1 MFLKY
6 KMNSFK
12 KYKTLLAEFVKFRSI
27 STDPKFAPEITK
39 TVTWLKDIFGKSK
52 FQIKILKGKTTNPIV
67 FADYQFN
74 KKAKTVLIY
83 GHYDVQPANKS
94 DGWKGDPFTL
104 IESEKKLIARGV
116 IDNKGQILA
125 HIFTVIQLI
134 KEGKL
139 KYNIKFLIEGN
150 EETGNDDLADV
161 MAKNRELLKC
171 DVVAV
176 SDGELTNN
184 KPTIEV
190 SLRGGFNCTLTYQTS
205 KMNLHSGL
213 WGGAV
218 PSATFELSRFLSKL
232 YNTDN
237 RISFAGFY
245 KGVDQITKAQV
256 TNNKNLVKT
265 GGDIAKLANVK
276 RLLTEPGTDFYT
288 QTGLLPTIQISGIK
302 GGYTDTGYSNIVPF
316 KAEARI
322 NVRLA
327 ASQKA
332 GEITKTFEVFVKKNT
347 PSYINYSLSFDGLH
361 DPVKVNTNNI
371 YIDMVEKILTK
382 VYKTKVN
389 RKNVGGAIPFV
400 ADVKN
405 ILNVDTL
412 LIPLVNEDCNMHGTN
427 ENFDIELAKKSLKFS
442 RMFLSK

>member
-1 MFLKY
+1 
-6 KMNSFK
+6 MNSFK
-12 KYKTLLAEFVKFRSI
+12 EYKTLLAEFVRFKSI

-39 TVTWLKDIFGKSK
+39 TVAWLKDILEKSK
-52 FQIKILKGKTTNPIV
+52 SQMKILKGKTTNPVI
-67 FADYQFN
+67 FANYQLD

-83 GHYDVQPANKS
+83 GHYDVQPANVS

-125 HIFTVIQLI
+125 HVFTAIQLI

-150 EETGNDDLADV
+150 EETGNVDLPDI
-161 MAKNRELLKC
+161 MAKNKELLKC
-171 DVVAV
+171 DVVMI

-232 YNTDN
+232 YNADN
-237 RISFAGFY
+237 TISFAGIY
-245 KGVDQITKAQV
+245 KGADQITKAQIA
-256 TNNKNLVKT
+256 NNKNLVKT
-265 GGDIAKLANVK
+265 GSDIAKLANVK
-276 RLLTEPGTDFYT
+276 KLLTEPGTDFYT
-288 QTGLLPTIQISGIK
+288 QTGLRPTMQISGIK
-302 GGYTDTGYSNIVPF
+302 GGYTDTGYSNIIPF
-316 KAEARI
+316 KVEARI
-322 NVRLA
+322 NVRLV

-332 GEITKTFEVFVKKNT
+332 REIAKAFEIFVKKNT
-347 PSYINYSLSFDGLH
+347 PSYVDFSLSFEGLH
-361 DPVKVNTNNI
+361 DPIKVNTNNA
-371 YIDMVEKILTK
+371 YIGSVEKILTK

-389 RKNVGGAIPFV
+389 RRNVGGAIPFV
-400 ADVKN
+400 TDVKN
-405 ILNVDTL
+405 ILGVDTL

-427 ENFDIELAKKSLKFS
+427 ENFDIELAKKALKFS
-442 RMFLSK
+442 QIFLSK